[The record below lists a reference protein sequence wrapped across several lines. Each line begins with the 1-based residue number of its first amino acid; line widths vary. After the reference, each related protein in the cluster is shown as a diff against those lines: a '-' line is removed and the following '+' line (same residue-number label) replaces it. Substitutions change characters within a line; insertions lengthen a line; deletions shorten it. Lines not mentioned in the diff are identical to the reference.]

1 MEMQAFNLKFNNN
14 IALLLGVRTMAFN
27 TTTIFRLYRGGQ
39 FYYGENHRTRKKP
52 PTCHKSLNKLLS
64 HNVASSTPRHERDL
78 NLQL

>member
-1 MEMQAFNLKFNNN
+1 MQAFNLKFNNN

-27 TTTIFRLYRGGQ
+27 TTTIFQLYRGGQ
-39 FYYGENHRTRKKP
+39 FYCGENHRTRKKP

-64 HNVASSTPRHERDL
+64 HNVVSSTPRHERDL

>member
-27 TTTIFRLYRGGQ
+27 TTTIFQ
-39 FYYGENHRTRKKP
+39 FIVVVSFIMEKTTEPGKKP